1 MGKTNYL
8 FSNSLWEEKEGI
20 KKMGRRT
27 RCMIGNWWMEKVR
40 IRGREKRCLMV
51 KAVEEKENRQRT
63 FKLEQWTEEKEFLKW

>member
-1 MGKTNYL
+1 
-8 FSNSLWEEKEGI
+8 
-20 KKMGRRT
+20 
-27 RCMIGNWWMEKVR
+27 MIGNWWMEKVR